1 MGDILGAASVEVVI
15 PTRGNRPELL
25 ARAVASAAAQEY
37 AGDLGIA
44 IVFDDAEPA
53 LPAVDAAVPIR
64 MITNYRTPGLAG
76 TRNSGIETSAAD
88 LVAFLDDDDRWLPGK
103 LARQTER
110 LVQSGQDFA
119 TTAMVVDFQGT
130 ESARRAGCTEVTHE
144 QLTASRMAMLHSST
158 FLVRRAALLDAG
170 MVDEAAPFGQNE
182 DWDLLLRF
190 SRKAPIVHV
199 DEPLVAVQWGSTSMF
214 AQAWQ
219 AKIDG
224 LNWILSRHEDVRG
237 NDAGHARVLGQIA
250 FAQAALRQ
258 RGPAFRTAARAARTR
273 WREPRAYLAMLA
285 ATGIVSAERI
295 LRTLHKRGH
304 GI

>member
-25 ARAVASAAAQEY
+25 ARAVESAAAQEY

-53 LPAVDAAVPIR
+53 LPAVDTAVPIR
-64 MITNYRTPGLAG
+64 MVTNYRTPGLAG

-103 LARQTER
+103 LARQSER
-110 LVQSGQDFA
+110 LVHSGQDFA

-199 DEPLVAVQWGSTSMF
+199 DEPLVTVQWGSTSMF

-285 ATGIVSAERI
+285 AAGIISPERI